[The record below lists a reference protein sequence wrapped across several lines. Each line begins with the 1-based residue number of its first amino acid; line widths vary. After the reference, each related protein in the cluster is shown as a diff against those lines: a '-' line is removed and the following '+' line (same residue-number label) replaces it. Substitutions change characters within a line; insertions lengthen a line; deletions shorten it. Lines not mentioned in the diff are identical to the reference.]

1 MTYIPVTGGSA
12 AAAAAARA
20 RRMRQEEE
28 EKLTTYNKDDLSGW
42 EFKIIRSA
50 TGKFKD
56 YKTVQ
61 KVCQEEAQAG
71 WELVEKF
78 DNGRMRF
85 KRRIEM
91 RSKDQFLQFD
101 AYRTT
106 VGMGEG
112 GLVLTVLGSIA
123 LAAGLVLLV
132 VYLIRLNM

>member
-1 MTYIPVTGGSA
+1 MAYVPITGGSA
-12 AAAAAARA
+12 AAAAARA
-20 RRMRQEEE
+20 RRKREEEE
-28 EKLTTYNKDDLSGW
+28 EKMTAYNKDDLNGW
-42 EFKIIRSA
+42 EFKIVRST

-61 KVCQEEAQAG
+61 KICKEEAQAG

-91 RSKDQFLQFD
+91 RSKDQFLQYD
-101 AYRTT
+101 AYRTN

-112 GLVLTVLGSIA
+112 GLVLTVLGSLA
-123 LAAGLVLLV
+123 LAVGLVLLV